1 MALLFQVA
9 HLQHFLILLPL
20 VAVVELLDKMAVAVP
35 MARLVGRAVAVD
47 ITALVALVTLHQ
59 HHHHKEIMAVTLMVL
74 THPLTHIHQA
84 VVVAQVRL
92 VVRLAVC
99 KETLARVAR
108 VQQTPY
114 QVHL

>member
-1 MALLFQVA
+1 MALPRQVA
-9 HLQHFLILLPL
+9 HLRHFLILLPL

-74 THPLTHIHQA
+74 THIHQ
-84 VVVAQVRL
+84 VVVEAQVPQ
-92 VVRLAVC
+92 VVHSVVQHPAMVVL
-99 KETLARVAR
+99 
-108 VQQTPY
+108 VQQTPSL
-114 QVHL
+114 VHL